1 MFLQDIPILLQVLR
15 LLGGFLINL
24 SILPPVLCISLIAG
38 LVFAL
43 VRFYKVTFISWVI
56 FFVTEIIRG
65 SPFLLLVYGVFFI
78 LPLAGVSLSPFGTGV
93 CVLSITGSI
102 LMSEIF
108 LGGLKAIEKGQYYAA
123 DSLGMTFFQKL
134 RYIVIPQMIRL
145 TLPSIVGQIIM
156 TVKDTSV
163 VSLIGLPEVVRTA
176 KQISQLTQNALLGY
190 TIVGVLFFA
199 VCYPLILV
207 SKKLEKRLSISH

>member
-1 MFLQDIPILLQVLR
+1 MFLQDIPILLQVIR

-24 SILPPVLCISLIAG
+24 SILPPVLCISLVIG

-43 VRFYKVTFISWVI
+43 VRFYKVTFVSWVI
-56 FFVTEIIRG
+56 FFITEIIRG

-78 LPLAGVSLSPFGTGV
+78 LPLTGISLSPFGTGV
-93 CVLSITGSI
+93 CVLSITGSV

-108 LGGLKAIEKGQYYAA
+108 LGGLKAIDKEQYYAA

-134 RYIVIPQMIRL
+134 RYIIIPQMIKL

-156 TVKDTSV
+156 TVKDTSI
-163 VSLIGLPEVVRTA
+163 VSLVGLPEVVRTA

-190 TIVGVLFFA
+190 TIVGILFFA
-199 VCYPLILV
+199 VCYPLIFV

>member
-24 SILPPVLCISLIAG
+24 SILPPVLCISLVVG

-43 VRFYKVTFISWVI
+43 VRFYKVAFISWVI
-56 FFVTEIIRG
+56 FFITEIIRG
-65 SPFLLLVYGVFFI
+65 APFLLLVYGVFFI
-78 LPLAGVSLSPFGTGV
+78 LPMTGISLSPFETGV
-93 CVLSITGSI
+93 CVLSITGSV

-108 LGGLKAIEKGQYYAA
+108 LGGLKAIDKGQYYAA

-134 RYIVIPQMIRL
+134 RYIIIPQMIKL

-156 TVKDTSV
+156 TVKDTSI
-163 VSLIGLPEVVRTA
+163 VSLVGLPEVVRTA

-190 TIVGVLFFA
+190 TIVGILFFA
-199 VCYPLILV
+199 VCYPLIFV
-207 SKKLEKRLSISH
+207 SKKLEKRLSISR